1 MESDPSGEGRDP
13 EATYQ
18 AFDPGIASPRSRQ
31 DDETPQATGEDTPST
46 RRCEQTDGATTP
58 ESPLSDDETIPV
70 NTQGHLFGK
79 YRALYKLG
87 GGGMGFVWLVEH
99 VGFEQQR
106 ALKIIKSDVA
116 SNPVNLDR
124 FRREAKILAKLSGH
138 PNAVLVY
145 DTNVVG
151 KFAYIEMDFL
161 EGETLKSRLDRL
173 GRMSMADIAWFL
185 GELGAVLGEAHAMGI
200 VHRDIKPQNIMIV
213 PDPASPRGE
222 RVKVLDFGIAKI
234 LRDAASQ
241 SASLGLHTEGFI
253 GTYPYS
259 SPEQLGLPLA
269 GQPEAQPIDAR
280 SDIYSVG
287 VMLYEMLTGVR
298 PFGGVLTRILYDHA
312 HTPPPPFATTAP
324 GIEIPTGVES
334 VVRRCLEKDPALRF
348 GSVLELI
355 AGFREAAGLPD
366 APAAGRVSTTEL
378 VSRPMPVS
386 SAAVRSSRRWTGLIL
401 AGLAA
406 SAAVAGAAMLLIPG
420 REKVH
425 ESQPAAI
432 STPPAPSAPSKPPA
446 WIAGWLQSRG
456 LEPIPTEGLD
466 PSGWPRAVRRASGD
480 PSGSLALIPG
490 YYLPPDTE
498 AETSAGTTASG
509 LPKMLTGRK
518 TPARFALIEGGTF
531 TMGAFDNRPSFDR
544 DTEQPGHPVTLSPF
558 YMQVTEVSIGEF
570 ARFCEDRGLTRL
582 APEVGAFFNEW
593 DQLVDVM
600 RVQDREKLR
609 DHPATGVSRR
619 MAATFAHWLGG
630 ELPTEAQWEF
640 AARSRGKPRLHVWP
654 DDVGIGE
661 PITTLAHVADWDASW
676 SSEVGFKGNRDQTE
690 QGLYHMAGNVREWC
704 RDVWRTYRVGS
715 ENDPVALPEEGQ
727 TRPRF
732 AIRGG
737 SYATPTE
744 TARVTWRG
752 DSPGHAYRMGEDD
765 TDEDLGF
772 RVVLPLLACPSG
784 PPPPAGPTNTAWREA
799 R

>member
-1 MESDPSGEGRDP
+1 MESDPHGEGRDT

-18 AFDPGIASPRSRQ
+18 AFDPGTAGARSRS
-31 DDETPQATGEDTPST
+31 DHDETPRATGEDTPAT
-46 RRCEQTDGATTP
+46 FLRDQQDGSTTP
-58 ESPLSDDETIPV
+58 DSPLTDDETIPV
-70 NTQGHLFGK
+70 DTQGHLFGK
-79 YRALYKLG
+79 YRVRYKLG

-99 VGFEQQR
+99 VGFEQKR

-124 FRREAKILAKLSGH
+124 FRREARILAKLSGH

-173 GRMSMADIAWFL
+173 GRVSMADIAWLL

-213 PDPASPRGE
+213 PDAASPRGE

-234 LRDAASQ
+234 LRDAATQ

-259 SPEQLGLPLA
+259 SPEQLGLPMPGLA
-269 GQPEAQPIDAR
+269 EPEAVDAR

-287 VMLYEMLTGVR
+287 VLLYEMLTGVR
-298 PFGGVLTRILYDHA
+298 PFGGALTRILYDHA
-312 HTPPPPFATTAP
+312 HTPPPPFAESAP
-324 GIEIPTGVES
+324 GIEIPPGVEA
-334 VVRRCLEKDPALRF
+334 VVRRCLEKNPALRY

-355 AGFREAAGLPD
+355 AGFREAAGLPA
-366 APAAGRVSTTEL
+366 APAAGSVPVAE
-378 VSRPMPVS
+378 PVS
-386 SAAVRSSRRWTGLIL
+386 LPAPAPSAAARPSRRRTGLIL

-406 SAAVAGAAMLLIPG
+406 SAAATAILLIPD
-420 REKVH
+420 REKVK
-425 ESQPAAI
+425 EPQPAAL
-432 STPPAPSAPSKPPA
+432 STPAAPATPAKPPA
-446 WIAGWLQSRG
+446 WIVAWLQSQG

-466 PSGWPRAVRRASGD
+466 PGGWPRTVRRASGD
-480 PSGSLALIPG
+480 PSGSMALIPG
-490 YYLPPDTE
+490 YYLPPDSE
-498 AETSAGTTASG
+498 AETSAGTTANG
-509 LPKMLTGRK
+509 LPKVLTIRK
-518 TPARFALIEGGTF
+518 LTARFALIEGGTF
-531 TMGAFDNRPSFDR
+531 TMGAFDNRLPFDR

-582 APEVGAFFNEW
+582 SPEVGAFFNEW

-619 MAATFAHWLGG
+619 MAASFARWAGG

-661 PITTLAHVADWDASW
+661 PITTLAHVADWEASW

-715 ENDPVALPEEGQ
+715 EHDPVALPEAGES
-727 TRPRF
+727 RPRF

-744 TARVTWRG
+744 SARVTWRG
-752 DSPGHAYRMGEDD
+752 DSPGHTYRMGEDD

-772 RVVLPLLACPSG
+772 RVVLPMLACPTG
-784 PPPPAGPTNTAWREA
+784 PPSPAGPTSAAGRETP
-799 R
+799 